1 MMKGKQI
8 AVSSDIVEV
17 KIMKRIMVLYLY
29 IAMLLSILSA
39 NAETYWKMY
48 WKPHEYIV
56 EMTSE
61 EDTQIGEIVEK
72 AVQKSEGTPVRI
84 DADQESVEVQYERYI
99 SLFPDGKPIEY
110 KDVEYEDIGY
120 YRWAVGIP
128 DDQSVSLDEA
138 WKTTLR
144 FLLDQNL
151 TTPEILVHYYPQATF
166 DTGYDPENPVWKI
179 TLTCYDFEESD
190 LPITA
195 WEVAVYAHDGSVCGY
210 REVSGAG

>member
-1 MMKGKQI
+1 
-8 AVSSDIVEV
+8 
-17 KIMKRIMVLYLY
+17 MKRIMVLFLS
-29 IAMLLSILSA
+29 IAMLLYILPVD
-39 NAETYWKMY
+39 AEKFWQLYWM
-48 WKPHEYIV
+48 PGEYVV
-56 EMTSE
+56 ETTSE
-61 EDTQIGEIVEK
+61 EDTQIAEIIEE
-72 AVQKSEGTPVRI
+72 AVHKSEGTPVRI
-84 DADQESVEVQYERYI
+84 DADQESAEVQYERYI
-99 SLFPDGKPIEY
+99 SFFSDGSPIEY

-138 WKTTLR
+138 WKTTLS

-151 TTPEILVHYYPQATF
+151 ATPEILVHYYPQATF

-179 TLTCYDFEESD
+179 TLTCYDYEESD

-195 WEVAVYAHDGSVCGY
+195 WEVAVYAHDGSICGY

>member
-1 MMKGKQI
+1 
-8 AVSSDIVEV
+8 
-17 KIMKRIMVLYLY
+17 MKRIMALCLC
-29 IAMLLSILSA
+29 IAMLLFILPA
-39 NAETYWKMY
+39 DAETYWKMY
-48 WKPHEYIV
+48 WKPVEYIM
-56 EMTSE
+56 EITSE
-61 EDTQIGEIVEK
+61 EETQIAEIIVE
-72 AVQKSEGTPVRI
+72 AVHKSEGTPVRI
-84 DADQESVEVQYERYI
+84 DADQESAEVQYERFI
-99 SLFPDGKPIEY
+99 SLFPDGNPIEY

-138 WKTTLR
+138 WKTTLN

-151 TTPEILVHYYPQATF
+151 ATPEILVHYYPQATF

-179 TLTCYDFEESD
+179 TLTCYDYEESD

-195 WEVAVYAHDGSVCGY
+195 WEVAVYAHDGSICGY

>member
-1 MMKGKQI
+1 MMRRI
-8 AVSSDIVEV
+8 IVSFLCLAV
-17 KIMKRIMVLYLY
+17 
-29 IAMLLSILSA
+29 LLSVLPA
-39 NAETYWKMY
+39 DADTYWKMS
-48 WKPHEYIV
+48 WKPGEYNAEI
-56 EMTSE
+56 TPE
-61 EDTQIGEIVEK
+61 EDAKINGIIEK

-99 SLFPDGKPIEY
+99 GLFPDGSPIEY

-128 DDQSVSLDEA
+128 DDQSVSLNEA
-138 WKTTLR
+138 WKITLK
-144 FLLDQNL
+144 FLMDQNL
-151 TTPEILVHYYPQATF
+151 AAPEILVHYYPQAIF

-179 TLTCYDFEESD
+179 TLTCYDYEESD

-210 REVSGAG
+210 REVNGAG

>member
-1 MMKGKQI
+1 
-8 AVSSDIVEV
+8 
-17 KIMKRIMVLYLY
+17 MKRIMVLYLY